1 MASNINPNNIDTTY
15 PVAGQDN
22 DSQGFRDN
30 FTNIK
35 NNFTEAETEIDELQ
49 ANVILK
55 GEIGGESVD
64 NDFNDTVVSGAQIKN
79 FSETV
84 VVLGTTNGNLALDH
98 SQAHYFTATTDGEV
112 SLVFSNFPE
121 VVAPVQK
128 KGRIQLE
135 ITISNVAHT
144 VTLPSSVSQGT
155 TGIQGLTSS
164 IITFAETGTYI
175 FEFTSTDGGT
185 TYTMNDLSRPRNSFD
200 GPLLLASTDDVADAT
215 AISLTT
221 AVSTFATSASE
232 TATLAVG
239 TEGQIKTLIL
249 TDDSGDMVVT
259 VSEAGWV
266 ASGDGTIT
274 FDDRGDTCTLQYI
287 NAKWYATASNGVAF
301 G

>member
-35 NNFTEAETEIDELQ
+35 NNFTEAEREIDDLQ

-64 NDFNDTVVSGAQIKN
+64 NDFADTVVSGAQIKD
-79 FSETV
+79 FSEVVEEVGTISGTV
-84 VVLGTTNGNLALDH
+84 QLDHTTAHYYTLTTNGNVELDLV
-98 SQAHYFTATTDGEV
+98 TTK
-112 SLVFSNFPE
+112 FPP
-121 VVAPVQK
+121 AGS

-135 ITISNVAHT
+135 ITISDVAHT
-144 VTLPSSVSQGT
+144 LTLPSSVSQGT
-155 TGIQGLTSS
+155 TGIQGLASS
-164 IITFAETGTYI
+164 IITFTEAGTYI
-175 FEFTSTDGGT
+175 YEFTSTNGGAT
-185 TYTMNDLSRPRNSFD
+185 VTINDLTRSRNSFD
-200 GPLLLASTDDVADAT
+200 GPLLLASTDDVADTA

-232 TATLAVG
+232 TATLATG
-239 TEGQIKTLIL
+239 TEGQIKTLIF
-249 TDDSGDMVVT
+249 TADSGDMVVT
-259 VSEAGWV
+259 VEEAGWQ
-266 ASGDGTIT
+266 ASGSGTVT

>member
-1 MASNINPNNIDTTY
+1 MASNINPTNIDTTY

-35 NNFTEAETEIDELQ
+35 NNFAEAEREIDDLQ

-64 NDFNDTVVSGAQIKN
+64 NDFADTVVSGAQIKD
-79 FSETV
+79 FSEVVEEVGTISGTV
-84 VVLGTTNGNLALDH
+84 QLDHTTAHYYTLTTNGNVELDLV
-98 SQAHYFTATTDGEV
+98 TAE
-112 SLVFSNFPE
+112 FPP
-121 VVAPVQK
+121 AGS

-135 ITISNVAHT
+135 ITISDVAHT
-144 VTLPSSVSQGT
+144 LTLPSSVSQGT
-155 TGIQGLTSS
+155 TGIQGLASS

-175 FEFTSTDGGT
+175 YEFTTTDGGAT
-185 TYTMNDLSRPRNSFD
+185 VTINDLTRPRNAFD
-200 GPLLLASTDDVADAT
+200 GPILLASTDDVADAA
-215 AISLTT
+215 AISLAT

-232 TATLAVG
+232 TATLATG
-239 TEGQIKTLIL
+239 TEGQVKTLIMAS
-249 TDDSGDMVVT
+249 DSGDMVVT
-259 VSEAGWV
+259 VEEAGWK
-266 ASGDGTIT
+266 ASSSGTIT

>member
-1 MASNINPNNIDTTY
+1 MASNINPTNIDTTY

-35 NNFTEAETEIDELQ
+35 NNFTEAEREIDDLQ

-64 NDFNDTVVSGAQIKN
+64 NDFADTVVSGAQIKD
-79 FSETV
+79 FSEVVEEVGTISGTV
-84 VVLGTTNGNLALDH
+84 QLDHTTAHYYTLTTNGNVELDLV
-98 SQAHYFTATTDGEV
+98 TTK
-112 SLVFSNFPE
+112 FPP
-121 VVAPVQK
+121 AGS

-135 ITISNVAHT
+135 ITISDVAHT
-144 VTLPSSVSQGT
+144 LTLPSSVSQGT
-155 TGIQGLTSS
+155 TGIQGLASS
-164 IITFAETGTYI
+164 IITFTEAGTYI
-175 FEFTSTDGGT
+175 YEFTSTNGGAT
-185 TYTMNDLSRPRNSFD
+185 VTINDLTRSRNSFD

-215 AISLTT
+215 AISLAT
-221 AVSTFATSASE
+221 AVSTFTTSASE
-232 TATLAVG
+232 TATLAIG
-239 TEGQIKTLIL
+239 TEGQIKTLIF
-249 TDDSGDMVVT
+249 TADSGDMVVT
-259 VSEAGWV
+259 VEEAGWQ
-266 ASGDGTIT
+266 ASGSGTVT